1 MASGLENR
9 AIHSIGLGFNDS
21 RYDIPLILTYDNNNN
36 LTILY
41 VWRKVRMRKVF
52 LLMAAVAS
60 GGAEEEAGEATLST
74 RQEKVFS
81 VFNVVSFPNSACGA
95 SSGYNGT
102 CYTSSGEWGTAKV
115 LIGQ

>member
-1 MASGLENR
+1 
-9 AIHSIGLGFNDS
+9 
-21 RYDIPLILTYDNNNN
+21 
-36 LTILY
+36 
-41 VWRKVRMRKVF
+41 MRKVF
-52 LLMAAVAS
+52 LLLVAVAS
-60 GGAEEEAGEATLST
+60 CGAEEAGEEAGEEATLST

-115 LIGQ
+115 LTSKYGQ

>member
-9 AIHSIGLGFNDS
+9 ATHSIGLGFNDS
-21 RYDIPLILTYDNNNN
+21 RYDIPLILTYNNNNN

-52 LLMAAVAS
+52 LLLVAVAS
-60 GGAEEEAGEATLST
+60 CGAEEEAGEAEEATLPT

-102 CYTSSGEWGTAKV
+102 CYTSSGEK
-115 LIGQ
+115 IDD